1 MSRYAGQT
9 GLSKKVIC
17 VSIWIAHGRAGL
29 SVLDVGLQQYYQKLV
44 PSAQGTGLGP
54 AHEAFF
60 HSLAS
65 FSDRFSIWDY
75 KPAVQGTESKAV
87 GRTGV
92 FWELRMKSRHLL

>member
-1 MSRYAGQT
+1 MTMFFTLPAINISFREDLVYVD
-9 GLSKKVIC
+9 LVCSK
-17 VSIWIAHGRAGL
+17 
-29 SVLDVGLQQYYQKLV
+29 KLV